1 MVEAAEC
8 WVSPYRARR
17 SVGVPRVEWKNGF
30 ATDFRG
36 DSQQA
41 GLTKEIFL
49 TRMRARLAPKL
60 PRVEAPDETRA
71 CQIAGRVLHRRIQGE
86 SPFGFRGAMAVDS
99 MLEKPLPNN
108 LDAERSVLGA
118 ILLDNNALNTA
129 IENLRPEDF
138 FLDQHRRVFTQM
150 IALGESQQAID
161 LITLTEELHRR
172 GDLEAAGG
180 APYLAALAD
189 GMPKVSNVEHY
200 ARIVKEKAILR
211 NLIHTTHNIQQ
222 RAFEGEEGA
231 DAILDNAESSIFA
244 LAEDRIRAGLIPVKE
259 IVRDN
264 FERLEKIFK
273 EGKSITGIP
282 TGYTELDKLTSGFQP
297 SELLILAARPSQG
310 KTALALNIMEN
321 VAIRGA
327 HPVAMFSL
335 EMSKESLL
343 QRLVASV
350 AQIDAHKFRTGHLS
364 REDWRRMTEALGTI
378 SEAPLWIDDAGSVSV
393 LEIGAKARRLK
404 RDKGLSLLVVDYLQL
419 ITARG
424 RFGNRQEEVSS
435 ISRGLKGLAK
445 ELQIPVLVLSQLTRA
460 PERDERGPQLSDL
473 RESGAIEQDADV
485 VMFIYRPHFFKQG
498 ATPEEREETELKI
511 AKQRNGPVDS
521 VKFVFRSRF
530 TRFEEAAPDAFSQL
544 GPGDM

>member
-1 MVEAAEC
+1 M
-8 WVSPYRARR
+8 
-17 SVGVPRVEWKNGF
+17 
-30 ATDFRG
+30 AT
-36 DSQQA
+36 SQTA
-41 GLTKEIFL
+41 
-49 TRMRARLAPKL
+49 
-60 PRVEAPDETRA
+60 
-71 CQIAGRVLHRRIQGE
+71 
-86 SPFGFRGAMAVDS
+86 
-99 MLEKPLPNN
+99 LEKPLPNN

-118 ILLDNNALNTA
+118 ILLDNNALNAA

-150 IALGESQQAID
+150 ISLGEAQQAID

-180 APYLAALAD
+180 APYLASLAD

-200 ARIVKEKAILR
+200 ARIVKEKALLR
-211 NLIHTTHNIQQ
+211 NLIHTTHNIQE
-222 RAFEGEEGA
+222 RAFEGEDGA
-231 DAILDNAESSIFA
+231 DAILDNAESSIFQI
-244 LAEDRIRAGLIPVKE
+244 AEDRIRAGLIPVKD

-264 FERLEKIFK
+264 FERLEKIFR

-282 TGYTELDKLTSGFQP
+282 TGYVELDKLTSGLQS

-310 KTALALNIMEN
+310 KTALALNLAEN
-321 VAIRGA
+321 IAIRGGQ
-327 HPVAMFSL
+327 PVAVFSL

-378 SEAPLWIDDAGSVSV
+378 SSAPLWVDDSGSSSV

-404 RDKGLSLLVVDYLQL
+404 RDKGLSLLIVDYLQL
-419 ITARG
+419 INARG
-424 RFGNRQEEVSS
+424 RFNSRQEEVAS

-460 PERDERGPQLSDL
+460 PEREERGPQLSDL

-485 VMFIYRPHFFKQG
+485 VMFIYRPHWAKLD
-498 ATPEEREETELKI
+498 ASPEERDQAEI
-511 AKQRNGPVDS
+511 QVAKQRNGPTDKVR
-521 VKFVFRSRF
+521 FVFRSRL
-530 TRFEEAAPDAFSQL
+530 TRFEEAAPDAFSQFA
-544 GPGDM
+544 PDDM

>member
-1 MVEAAEC
+1 M
-8 WVSPYRARR
+8 
-17 SVGVPRVEWKNGF
+17 
-30 ATDFRG
+30 ATAQT
-36 DSQQA
+36 S
-41 GLTKEIFL
+41 
-49 TRMRARLAPKL
+49 
-60 PRVEAPDETRA
+60 
-71 CQIAGRVLHRRIQGE
+71 
-86 SPFGFRGAMAVDS
+86 
-99 MLEKPLPNN
+99 LEKPLPNN

-129 IENLRPEDF
+129 IETLRPDDF

-150 IALGESQQAID
+150 IALAEVQQAID

-180 APYLAALAD
+180 APYLASLAD

-200 ARIVKEKAILR
+200 ARIVKEKAMLR

-222 RAFEGEEGA
+222 RAFEGEDGA
-231 DAILDNAESSIFA
+231 DMILDNAESSIFE
-244 LAEDRIRAGLIPVKE
+244 LAEDRVKAGLISVKE

-282 TGYTELDKLTSGFQP
+282 TGYVELDKLTSGFQP

-310 KTALALNIMEN
+310 KTALALNLAEN
-321 VAIRGA
+321 IAIRGGQ
-327 HPVAMFSL
+327 PVAIFSL

-364 REDWRRMTEALGTI
+364 RTDWSSMTEALGTI
-378 SEAPLWIDDAGSVSV
+378 SNSPLWVDDAGSISV

-404 RDKGLSLLVVDYLQL
+404 RDKGLSLLIVDYLQL

-424 RFGNRQEEVSS
+424 RFGNRQEEVAS

-485 VMFIYRPHFFKQG
+485 VMFIYRPHFFKAG
-498 ATPEEREETELKI
+498 ASPEEREETELRI
-511 AKQRNGPVDS
+511 AKQRNGPTEN
-521 VKFVFRSRF
+521 VKFVFRSRL
-530 TRFEEAAPDAFSQL
+530 TRFEEAAPDAFSQFS
-544 GPGDM
+544 PGDM

>member
-1 MVEAAEC
+1 M
-8 WVSPYRARR
+8 PLD
-17 SVGVPRVEWKNGF
+17 
-30 ATDFRG
+30 T
-36 DSQQA
+36 
-41 GLTKEIFL
+41 T
-49 TRMRARLAPKL
+49 
-60 PRVEAPDETRA
+60 
-71 CQIAGRVLHRRIQGE
+71 
-86 SPFGFRGAMAVDS
+86 
-99 MLEKPLPNN
+99 LEKPLPNN

-129 IENLRPEDF
+129 IENLRAEDF

-150 IALGESQQAID
+150 IALGEAQQAID

-172 GDLEAAGG
+172 GDLEASGG
-180 APYLAALAD
+180 APYLASLAD

-200 ARIVKEKAILR
+200 ARIVKEKAMLR

-222 RAFEGEEGA
+222 RAFEGEDGA
-231 DAILDNAESSIFA
+231 DMILDNAESSIFL
-244 LAEDRIRAGLIPVKE
+244 LAEDRVKAGLIPVKD

-282 TGYTELDKLTSGFQP
+282 TGYVELDKLTSGLQP

-310 KTALALNIMEN
+310 KTALALNLAEN
-321 VAIRGA
+321 IAIRAGQPVAI
-327 HPVAMFSL
+327 FSL

-364 REDWRRMTEALGTI
+364 RSDWTSMTDALGTI
-378 SEAPLWIDDAGSVSV
+378 SSAPLWVDDAGSISV

-404 RDKGLSLLVVDYLQL
+404 RDKGLSLLIVDYLQL

-424 RFGNRQEEVSS
+424 RFGNRQEEVAS

-485 VMFIYRPHFFKQG
+485 VMFIYRRHFFKAG
-498 ATPEEREETELKI
+498 ASPEEREETELRI
-511 AKQRNGPVDS
+511 AKQRNGPTDN
-521 VKFVFRSRF
+521 VKFVFRSRL
-530 TRFEEAAPDAFSQL
+530 TRFEEAAPDAFSQFS
-544 GPGDM
+544 PDDM

>member
-1 MVEAAEC
+1 M
-8 WVSPYRARR
+8 P
-17 SVGVPRVEWKNGF
+17 
-30 ATDFRG
+30 
-36 DSQQA
+36 
-41 GLTKEIFL
+41 
-49 TRMRARLAPKL
+49 
-60 PRVEAPDETRA
+60 
-71 CQIAGRVLHRRIQGE
+71 
-86 SPFGFRGAMAVDS
+86 VDTT
-99 MLEKPLPNN
+99 LEKPLPNN

-118 ILLDNNALNTA
+118 ILLDNNALNPA
-129 IENLRPEDF
+129 IEHLRAEDF

-161 LITLTEELHRR
+161 LVTLTEELNRK
-172 GDLEAAGG
+172 GDLEASGG
-180 APYLAALAD
+180 APYLASLAD
-189 GMPKVSNVEHY
+189 GMPKVSNIEHY

-211 NLIHTTHNIQQ
+211 NLIHTTHNIQE
-222 RAFEGEEGA
+222 RAFEGEDGA
-231 DAILDNAESSIFA
+231 DAILDGAESSIFA
-244 LAEDRIRAGLIPVKE
+244 LAEDRVRAGLLPIKD

-264 FERLEKIFK
+264 FERLERIFK

-282 TGYTELDKLTSGFQP
+282 TGYVELDKLTSGLQP

-310 KTALALNIMEN
+310 KTALALNLMEN
-321 VAIRGA
+321 IAIRGG

-364 REDWRRMTEALGTI
+364 KEDWRRMTESLGII
-378 SEAPLWIDDAGSVSV
+378 SSAPLWIDDAGSISV

-404 RDKGLSLLVVDYLQL
+404 RDKGLSMLVVDYLQL

-424 RFGNRQEEVSS
+424 RFGKRQEEVSS

-485 VMFIYRPHFFKQG
+485 VMFIYRPHFFKAG
-498 ATPEEREETELKI
+498 ATPEEREETELRI
-511 AKQRNGPVDS
+511 AKQRNGPTDKVN
-521 VKFVFRSRF
+521 FVFRSRF
-530 TRFEEAAPDAFSQL
+530 TRFEEAAPDAFSQFA
-544 GPGDM
+544 PDDN

>member
-1 MVEAAEC
+1 M
-8 WVSPYRARR
+8 P
-17 SVGVPRVEWKNGF
+17 
-30 ATDFRG
+30 
-36 DSQQA
+36 
-41 GLTKEIFL
+41 
-49 TRMRARLAPKL
+49 
-60 PRVEAPDETRA
+60 
-71 CQIAGRVLHRRIQGE
+71 
-86 SPFGFRGAMAVDS
+86 VDTT
-99 MLEKPLPNN
+99 LEKPLPSN

-129 IENLRPEDF
+129 IESLRAEDF

-150 IALGESQQAID
+150 IALGEAQQAID

-172 GDLEAAGG
+172 GDLEASGG
-180 APYLAALAD
+180 APYLASLAD

-200 ARIVKEKAILR
+200 ARIVKEKAMLR

-222 RAFEGEEGA
+222 RAFEGEDGA
-231 DAILDNAESSIFA
+231 DMILDNAESSIFL
-244 LAEDRIRAGLIPVKE
+244 LAEDRVKAGLIPVKD

-282 TGYTELDKLTSGFQP
+282 TGYVELDKLTSGLQP

-310 KTALALNIMEN
+310 KTALALNLAEN
-321 VAIRGA
+321 ISIRAGQ
-327 HPVAMFSL
+327 PVAFFSL

-364 REDWRRMTEALGTI
+364 RTDWTGMTDALGTI
-378 SEAPLWIDDAGSVSV
+378 SNAPLWVDDAGSISV

-404 RDKGLSLLVVDYLQL
+404 RDKGLSLLIVDYLQL

-424 RFGNRQEEVSS
+424 RFGNRQEEVAS

-485 VMFIYRPHFFKQG
+485 VMFIYRPHFFKAG
-498 ATPEEREETELKI
+498 ASPEEREETELRI
-511 AKQRNGPVDS
+511 AKQRNGPTDN
-521 VKFVFRSRF
+521 VKFVFRSRL
-530 TRFEEAAPDAFSQL
+530 TRFEEAAPDAFSQFS
-544 GPGDM
+544 PGDM

>member
-1 MVEAAEC
+1 M
-8 WVSPYRARR
+8 P
-17 SVGVPRVEWKNGF
+17 
-30 ATDFRG
+30 
-36 DSQQA
+36 
-41 GLTKEIFL
+41 
-49 TRMRARLAPKL
+49 
-60 PRVEAPDETRA
+60 
-71 CQIAGRVLHRRIQGE
+71 
-86 SPFGFRGAMAVDS
+86 VDTT
-99 MLEKPLPNN
+99 LEKPLPNN

-129 IENLRPEDF
+129 IENLRAEDF

-150 IALGESQQAID
+150 ISLGEAQQAID

-180 APYLAALAD
+180 APYLASLAD

-200 ARIVKEKAILR
+200 ARIVKEKAMLR
-211 NLIHTTHNIQQ
+211 NLIHATHNIQQ
-222 RAFEGEEGA
+222 RAFEGEDGA
-231 DAILDNAESSIFA
+231 DMILDNAESSIFL
-244 LAEDRIRAGLIPVKE
+244 LAEDRVKAGLIPIKN

-264 FERLEKIFK
+264 FERLERIFK
-273 EGKSITGIP
+273 EGKSITGIA
-282 TGYTELDKLTSGFQP
+282 TGYVELDKLTSGLQP

-310 KTALALNIMEN
+310 KTALALNLAEN
-321 VAIRGA
+321 IAIRAGQPVAI
-327 HPVAMFSL
+327 FSL

-364 REDWRRMTEALGTI
+364 RTDWTSMTDALGTI
-378 SEAPLWIDDAGSVSV
+378 SSAPLWVDDAGSISV

-404 RDKGLSLLVVDYLQL
+404 RDKGLSLLIVDYLQL

-424 RFGNRQEEVSS
+424 RFGNRQEEVAS

-485 VMFIYRPHFFKQG
+485 VMFIYRPHFFKAG
-498 ATPEEREETELKI
+498 ASPEEREETELRI
-511 AKQRNGPVDS
+511 AKQRNGPTDNL
-521 VKFVFRSRF
+521 KFVFRSRL
-530 TRFEEAAPDAFSQL
+530 TRFEEAAPDAFSQFSPDDL
-544 GPGDM
+544 